1 MIRQFQPEDAEACCD
16 LVHAC
21 IQYDLELSQA
31 QRLALLHA
39 ESPQSMRER
48 SKLFYLAVYESE
60 GAVAG
65 LGGLDMNE
73 VRMLFV
79 SPACQRRGI
88 GKAILEFLEA
98 MVPPALFRE
107 VFVYAALSAASFYR
121 ARGYS
126 EHGEHYFDWSGQ
138 RLTTIFMTK
147 KIQ

>member
-1 MIRQFQPEDAEACCD
+1 MIRQFRLEDAEACCE
-16 LVHAC
+16 LVRAC
-21 IQYDLELSQA
+21 IRYDLELPQA
-31 QRLALLHA
+31 QRLALLQM
-39 ESPQSMRER
+39 ESSQSMHER
-48 SKLFYLAVYESE
+48 GKLYYLAVYESE
-60 GAVAG
+60 RTVVG

-73 VRMLFV
+73 IRMLFV

-88 GKAILEFLEA
+88 GKAILEHLEA

-126 EHGEHYFDWSGQ
+126 EHGEHFFDWCGQ

-147 KIQ
+147 KLR